1 MVKAMNAN
9 QVPTEC
15 YLEYQLN
22 ATSEHDMDTPVVP
35 SQDV

>member
-15 YLEYQLN
+15 YPEYQLS
-22 ATSEHDMDTPVVP
+22 AISEHDMDTPVVP